1 MKERRSYTK
10 ELKMSPAARYKAN
23 AVSLVLSGRRAM
35 DVSRDLGIEVSNLNR
50 WRKEYLDGLDQG
62 HTGEGKSPSELAAEN
77 KLLRKELAEQRE
89 IVTILKKTIKY
100 VS

>member
-1 MKERRSYTK
+1 MKERRQYTK
-10 ELKMSPAARYKAN
+10 EFKAD
-23 AVSLVLSGRRAM
+23 AVSLILSGRAVIE
-35 DVSRDLGIEVSNLNR
+35 VSRDLGVDVSNLNR
-50 WRKEYLDGLDQG
+50 WKKEYLDGLDQG

-77 KLLRKELAEQRE
+77 KQLRKELAEQKE

>member
-1 MKERRSYTK
+1 MKQRRQYTK
-10 ELKMSPAARYKAN
+10 EYKAD
-23 AVSLVLSGRRAM
+23 AVSLILSGRSVIE
-35 DVSRDLGIEVSNLNR
+35 VSRDLGVDESNLNR

-77 KLLRKELAEQRE
+77 KQLRKELAEQKE
-89 IVTILKKTIKY
+89 IVAILKKTIKY

>member
-1 MKERRSYTK
+1 MIE
-10 ELKMSPAARYKAN
+10 
-23 AVSLVLSGRRAM
+23 
-35 DVSRDLGIEVSNLNR
+35 VSRDLGVDVSNLNR
-50 WRKEYLDGLDQG
+50 WKKEYLDGLDQG

-77 KLLRKELAEQRE
+77 KQLRKELAEQKE

>member
-1 MKERRSYTK
+1 
-10 ELKMSPAARYKAN
+10 
-23 AVSLVLSGRRAM
+23 M

-77 KLLRKELAEQRE
+77 KLSCARRGQSESADENR
-89 IVTILKKTIKY
+89 
-100 VS
+100 